1 MQNNVYELVS
11 DINQRHELL
20 DERLISLEDRM
31 ALLFEQ
37 LEVLPESLTKLLQQ
51 ISLQQI
57 IKKPALLED
66 LTKTDD
72 PNSNQA
78 NANQSEQ
85 THKHTHLHP
94 NDAAAIKAR
103 PSWSSTNLTS
113 PASSPGQQFL
123 SPIVCRTSSF
133 DT

>member
-37 LEVLPESLTKLLQQ
+37 LENLPESLTKLLQQ

-57 IKKPALLED
+57 IKKPALIED
-66 LTKTDD
+66 LARIDD
-72 PNSNQA
+72 PNSNQ
-78 NANQSEQ
+78 ANQSEQ
-85 THKHTHLHP
+85 THKHTYLHP